1 MQTIE
6 TIQITFHKGIIMSK
20 LKHISGSLLKVC
32 LLLIITLLSFTT
44 NGLCDQAKETN
55 GKVIDPKLSW
65 GERMVLSQMYRNKD
79 SLAYNPQYRSV
90 WTYDKGTYLKGVEA
104 VWLKTGDKK
113 YFDYIY
119 STIGS
124 FIKSDGTILTY
135 KADDYSLDNV
145 CSGKQVLTIWKQ
157 TKEEKFKLAA
167 YIIKKQL
174 EGQPRTNE
182 GGFWHKKR
190 YPYQMWLDGLY
201 MGDPFYAQF
210 SQLFKE
216 PKNFDDVANQ
226 IIWVGKHTL
235 DPKTGLLYHAWDESK
250 QQKWANPQTG
260 CAPMFWAR
268 AIGWYMMSIV
278 DVLDYLPKD
287 HPMRGKIIQIF
298 KNETD
303 ALLKVQDSKS
313 GVWYQILDRG
323 NQPKNYLESSASCMF
338 VHAMSKAINNGYLPK
353 SYIPAVT
360 KGWNGLLKTFITT
373 APNGLLTL
381 TGTCRSAGLGG
392 EPYRDGSYDYYMSE
406 PIVSNDLKGVGP
418 FIMAAVETQ
427 KLGITK

>member
-1 MQTIE
+1 
-6 TIQITFHKGIIMSK
+6 MSK
-20 LKHISGSLLKVC
+20 PNHITGSLLKVC
-32 LLLIITLLSFTT
+32 FLLFITLISFTSS
-44 NGLCDQAKETN
+44 GLSNKQKDPN

-65 GERMVLSQMYRNKD
+65 GERMTLSQKYRNKD
-79 SLAYNPQYRSV
+79 SLAYNKQYRSV

-135 KADDYSLDNV
+135 NADDYSLDNI

-167 YIIKKQL
+167 YILKNQL

-210 SQLFKE
+210 SQLFNE

-226 IIWVGKHTL
+226 IIWIDNHTL

-260 CAPMFWAR
+260 CAPMFWGR

-278 DVLDYLPKD
+278 DVLDFLPKD
-287 HPMRGKIIQIF
+287 HPMRKKIIQIF

-303 ALLKVQDSKS
+303 ALLKVQDAKT
-313 GVWYQILDRG
+313 GAWWQILDRG
-323 NQPKNYLESSASCMF
+323 NQSKNYLESSASCMF
-338 VHAMSKAINNGYLPK
+338 VYAMSKAVNNGYLPK
-353 SYIPAVT
+353 SYVPAVT
-360 KGWNGLLKTFITT
+360 KGWNGLLKTFITE
-373 APNGLLTL
+373 APNGVLTL
-381 TGTCRSAGLGG
+381 TKTCRSAGLGG
-392 EPYRDGSYDYYMSE
+392 DPYRDGSYDYYMSE
-406 PIVSNDLKGVGP
+406 PVISNDLKGVGP

-427 KLGITK
+427 KLGISK